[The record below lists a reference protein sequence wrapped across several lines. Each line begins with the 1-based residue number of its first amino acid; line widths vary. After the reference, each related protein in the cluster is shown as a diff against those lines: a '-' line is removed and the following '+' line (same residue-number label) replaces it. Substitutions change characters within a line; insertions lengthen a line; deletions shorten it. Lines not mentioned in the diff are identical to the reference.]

1 MVRASIRLLMR
12 RVNLRVRRRF
22 LVEARV
28 KIAIEEDFADAAG
41 AVADA
46 VTDVATGEAMGVTR
60 QEATG
65 GNGGQSRGLR
75 LLPWKLRLRS

>member
-1 MVRASIRLLMR
+1 MR

-46 VTDVATGEAMGVTR
+46 VTDVATGEAMGVTTPVTRGVTR